1 MLSSNPLLPARHP
14 VRPPFRLRTSYSSYP
29 IGTDS
34 AKYRKLRIVLAHS
47 ERYGKTE
54 RERQSVMNAPEV
66 IDFREGEVV
75 LSVRVEPQSE
85 TVWLNRQQM
94 AQLFERDVKTI
105 GKHIQAALREEL
117 DVSTVAKF
125 ATVQQEGERRVSRQ
139 VEYYNL
145 DMIISVGYRV
155 KSARGVQFRH
165 WATGVLR
172 QYLMQGYAVQHR
184 RLQDLSTTIRVMK
197 RVENKL
203 DSTQI
208 LEVVQQYTRSLD
220 LLDDY
225 DHQRLTKPRGDSL
238 AYVLTYEECRKL
250 IDSMRYGAES
260 SVFGNEMDDS
270 FKGALGNIYQSICGQ
285 DVYPSTQEKA
295 ANLLYLVTKN
305 HAFSDGNKR
314 IAAAVFLYFL
324 KKTISCFGMGKR

>member
-1 MLSSNPLLPARHP
+1 MGN
-14 VRPPFRLRTSYSSYP
+14 
-29 IGTDS
+29 IEE
-34 AKYRKLRIVLAHS
+34 I
-47 ERYGKTE
+47 
-54 RERQSVMNAPEV
+54 N
-66 IDFREGEVV
+66 FREGEFE
-75 LSVRVEPQSE
+75 LSVRVEPQAD

-94 AQLFERDVKTI
+94 AQLFDRDIKTI
-105 GKHIQAALREEL
+105 GKHLQSALREEL
-117 DVSTVAKF
+117 DNSTVAKF
-125 ATVQQEGERRVSRQ
+125 ATVQLEGAREVERQ

-155 KSARGVQFRH
+155 KSARGVQFRR
-165 WATGVLR
+165 WATNVLR
-172 QYLMQGYAVQHR
+172 QYLMQGYVCQQK
-184 RLQDLSTTIRVMK
+184 RLEDLSTTIRVMK

-203 DSTQI
+203 DSAQI

-225 DHQRLTKPRGDSL
+225 DHQRLKKPQGDTH

-250 IDSMRYGAES
+250 IDSMRYGDES
-260 SVFGNEMDDS
+260 SVFGNEKDDS
-270 FKGALGNIYQSICGQ
+270 FKGSLGNIYQSFAGK

-324 KKTISCFGMGKR
+324 ERNGLLFRDGEKVIADHTLVAMVVMIAESKPEEKETMVKLVMNFLDA

>member
-1 MLSSNPLLPARHP
+1 MGN
-14 VRPPFRLRTSYSSYP
+14 
-29 IGTDS
+29 IEE
-34 AKYRKLRIVLAHS
+34 I
-47 ERYGKTE
+47 
-54 RERQSVMNAPEV
+54 N
-66 IDFREGEVV
+66 FREGEFE
-75 LSVRVEPQSE
+75 LSVRVEPQAD
-85 TVWLNRQQM
+85 TVWLNRLQM
-94 AQLFERDVKTI
+94 SQLFDRDIKTI
-105 GKHIQAALREEL
+105 GKHIQSALREEL
-117 DVSTVAKF
+117 EDSVVAKF
-125 ATVQQEGERRVSRQ
+125 ATTASDGKTYQ

-155 KSARGVQFRH
+155 KSTRGVQFRR
-165 WATGVLR
+165 WATNVLR
-172 QYLMQGYAVQHR
+172 QYMLQGYVCQQK

-203 DSTQI
+203 DSAQI

-225 DHQRLTKPRGDSL
+225 DHQRLKKPQGDTH
-238 AYVLTYEECRKL
+238 AYVLTYEECRNL
-250 IDSMRYGAES
+250 IDSMRYGDES
-260 SVFGNEMDDS
+260 SVFGNEKDDS
-270 FKGALGNIYQSICGQ
+270 FKGSLGNIYQSFAGK

-324 KKTISCFGMGKR
+324 ERNGLLFRDGEKVIADHTLVAMVVMIAESKPEEKETMVKLVMNFLDA

>member
-1 MLSSNPLLPARHP
+1 MGNIEEIH
-14 VRPPFRLRTSYSSYP
+14 
-29 IGTDS
+29 
-34 AKYRKLRIVLAHS
+34 
-47 ERYGKTE
+47 
-54 RERQSVMNAPEV
+54 
-66 IDFREGEVV
+66 FREGEFE
-75 LSVRVEPQSE
+75 LSVRVEPQAD

-94 AQLFERDVKTI
+94 AQLFDRDIKTI
-105 GKHIQAALREEL
+105 GKHILSALREEL
-117 DVSTVAKF
+117 DNSTVAKF
-125 ATVQQEGERRVSRQ
+125 ATVQLEGSREVERQ

-155 KSARGVQFRH
+155 KSTRGVQFRR
-165 WATGVLR
+165 WATNVLR
-172 QYLMQGYAVQHR
+172 QYLMQGYVCQQK

-203 DSTQI
+203 DSAQI

-225 DHQRLTKPRGDSL
+225 DHQRLKKPQGDTH

-250 IDSMRYGAES
+250 IDSMRYGDES
-260 SVFGNEMDDS
+260 SVFGNEKDDS
-270 FKGALGNIYQSICGQ
+270 FKGSLGNIYQSFAGK
-285 DVYPSTQEKA
+285 DVYPSAQEKA

-324 KKTISCFGMGKR
+324 ERNGLLFRDGEKVIADHTLVAMVVMIAESKPEEKETMVKLVMNFLDA

>member
-1 MLSSNPLLPARHP
+1 MGNIEEIH
-14 VRPPFRLRTSYSSYP
+14 
-29 IGTDS
+29 
-34 AKYRKLRIVLAHS
+34 
-47 ERYGKTE
+47 
-54 RERQSVMNAPEV
+54 
-66 IDFREGEVV
+66 FREGEFE
-75 LSVRVEPQSE
+75 LSVRVEPQAD

-94 AQLFERDVKTI
+94 AQLFDRDIKTI
-105 GKHIQAALREEL
+105 GKHIQSALREEL
-117 DVSTVAKF
+117 DNSTVAKF
-125 ATVQQEGERRVSRQ
+125 ATVQLEGAREVERQ

-155 KSARGVQFRH
+155 KSTRGVQFRR
-165 WATGVLR
+165 WATNVLR
-172 QYLMQGYAVQHR
+172 QYMLHGYVCQQK

-203 DSTQI
+203 DSAQI
-208 LEVVQQYTRSLD
+208 LEVVQQYSRSLD

-225 DHQRLTKPRGDSL
+225 DHQRLKKPQGDTH

-250 IDSMRYGAES
+250 IDSMRYGDES
-260 SVFGNEMDDS
+260 SVFGNEKDDS
-270 FKGALGNIYQSICGQ
+270 FKGSLGNIYQSFAGK

-324 KKTISCFGMGKR
+324 ERNGLLFRDGEKVIADHTLVAMVVMIAESKPEEKETMVKLVMNFLDA

>member
-1 MLSSNPLLPARHP
+1 MGALEEIH
-14 VRPPFRLRTSYSSYP
+14 
-29 IGTDS
+29 
-34 AKYRKLRIVLAHS
+34 
-47 ERYGKTE
+47 
-54 RERQSVMNAPEV
+54 
-66 IDFREGEVV
+66 FREGEFE
-75 LSVRVEPQSE
+75 LSVRVEPQAD
-85 TVWLNRQQM
+85 TVWLNRLQM
-94 AQLFERDVKTI
+94 SQLFDRDIKTI
-105 GKHIQAALREEL
+105 GKHIQSALREEL
-117 DVSTVAKF
+117 EDSVVAKF
-125 ATVQQEGERRVSRQ
+125 ATVQLEGSREVERQ

-155 KSARGVQFRH
+155 KSARGVQFRR
-165 WATGVLR
+165 WATNVLR
-172 QYLMQGYAVQHR
+172 QYLMQGYVCQQK

-203 DSTQI
+203 DSAQI

-225 DHQRLTKPRGDSL
+225 DHQRLQKPQGDTH

-250 IDSMRYGAES
+250 IDSMRYGDES
-260 SVFGNEMDDS
+260 SVFGNEKDDS
-270 FKGALGNIYQSICGQ
+270 FKGSLGNIYQSFAGK

-324 KKTISCFGMGKR
+324 ERNGLLFRDGEKVIADHTLVAMVVMIAESKPEEKETMVKLVMNFLDA

>member
-1 MLSSNPLLPARHP
+1 MGNIEEIH
-14 VRPPFRLRTSYSSYP
+14 
-29 IGTDS
+29 
-34 AKYRKLRIVLAHS
+34 
-47 ERYGKTE
+47 
-54 RERQSVMNAPEV
+54 
-66 IDFREGEVV
+66 FREGEFE
-75 LSVRVEPQSE
+75 LSVRVEPQAD

-94 AQLFERDVKTI
+94 AQLFDRDIKTI
-105 GKHIQAALREEL
+105 GKHIQSALREEL
-117 DVSTVAKF
+117 DDSVVAKF
-125 ATVQQEGERRVSRQ
+125 ATTASDGKTYQ

-155 KSARGVQFRH
+155 KSTRGVQFRR
-165 WATGVLR
+165 WATNVLR
-172 QYLMQGYAVQHR
+172 QYLMQGYVCQHK

-203 DSTQI
+203 DSAQI
-208 LEVVQQYTRSLD
+208 LEVVQQYTRALD

-225 DHQRLTKPRGDSL
+225 DHQRLQKPLGDTH

-260 SVFGNEMDDS
+260 SVFGNEKDDS
-270 FKGALGNIYQSICGQ
+270 FKGSLGNIYQSFAGK

-324 KKTISCFGMGKR
+324 ERNGLLFRDGEKVIADHTLVAMVVMIAESKPEEKETMVKLVMNFLDA

>member
-1 MLSSNPLLPARHP
+1 MGNIEEIH
-14 VRPPFRLRTSYSSYP
+14 
-29 IGTDS
+29 
-34 AKYRKLRIVLAHS
+34 
-47 ERYGKTE
+47 
-54 RERQSVMNAPEV
+54 
-66 IDFREGEVV
+66 FREGEFE
-75 LSVRVEPQSE
+75 LSVRVEPQAD

-94 AQLFERDVKTI
+94 AQLFDRDIKTI
-105 GKHIQAALREEL
+105 GKHIQSALREEL
-117 DVSTVAKF
+117 DNSTVAKF
-125 ATVQQEGERRVSRQ
+125 ATVQLEGAREVERQ

-155 KSARGVQFRH
+155 KSTRGVQFRR
-165 WATGVLR
+165 WATNVLR
-172 QYLMQGYAVQHR
+172 QYLMQGYVCQQK

-203 DSTQI
+203 DSAQI

-225 DHQRLTKPRGDSL
+225 DHQRLKKPQGDTH

-250 IDSMRYGAES
+250 IDSMRYGDES
-260 SVFGNEMDDS
+260 SVFGNEKDDS
-270 FKGALGNIYQSICGQ
+270 FKGSLGNIYQSFAGK

-324 KKTISCFGMGKR
+324 ERNGLLFRDGEKVIADHTLVAMVVMIAESKPEEKETMVKLVMNFLDA

>member
-1 MLSSNPLLPARHP
+1 MKADEKKEIVVYNGAGD
-14 VRPPFRLRTSYSSYP
+14 V
-29 IGTDS
+29 
-34 AKYRKLRIVLAHS
+34 KLEVLTA
-47 ERYGKTE
+47 
-54 RERQSVMNAPEV
+54 
-66 IDFREGEVV
+66 DD
-75 LSVRVEPQSE
+75 
-85 TVWLNRQQM
+85 TVWLNRQQL
-94 AQLFERDVKTI
+94 ALLFGRDVKTI
-105 GKHIQAALREEL
+105 GKHIANALKEEL
-117 DVSTVAKF
+117 KGVSTVAKF
-125 ATVQQEGERRVSRQ
+125 ATVQLEGAREVERQ

-155 KSARGVQFRH
+155 KSTRGVQFRR
-165 WATGVLR
+165 WATNVLR
-172 QYLMQGYAVQHR
+172 QYLMQGYVCQQK

-203 DSTQI
+203 DSAQI

-225 DHQRLTKPRGDSL
+225 DHQRLKKPQGDTH

-250 IDSMRYGAES
+250 IDSMRYGDES
-260 SVFGNEMDDS
+260 SVFGNEKDDS
-270 FKGALGNIYQSICGQ
+270 FKGSLGNIYQSFAGK
-285 DVYPSTQEKA
+285 DVYPSAQEKA

-324 KKTISCFGMGKR
+324 ERNGLLFRDGEKVIADHTLVAMVVMIAESKPEEKETMVKLVMNFLDA

>member
-1 MLSSNPLLPARHP
+1 MGNIEEIH
-14 VRPPFRLRTSYSSYP
+14 
-29 IGTDS
+29 
-34 AKYRKLRIVLAHS
+34 
-47 ERYGKTE
+47 
-54 RERQSVMNAPEV
+54 
-66 IDFREGEVV
+66 FREGEFE
-75 LSVRVEPQSE
+75 LSVRVEPQAD

-94 AQLFERDVKTI
+94 AQLFDRDIKTI
-105 GKHIQAALREEL
+105 GKHIQSALREEL
-117 DVSTVAKF
+117 DNSTVAKF
-125 ATVQQEGERRVSRQ
+125 ATVQLEGSREVERQ

-155 KSARGVQFRH
+155 KSARGVQFRR
-165 WATGVLR
+165 WATNVLR
-172 QYLMQGYAVQHR
+172 QYLLQGYVCQQK

-203 DSTQI
+203 DSAQI

-225 DHQRLTKPRGDSL
+225 DHQRLKKPQGDTH

-250 IDSMRYGAES
+250 IDSMRYGDES
-260 SVFGNEMDDS
+260 SVFGNEKDDS
-270 FKGALGNIYQSICGQ
+270 FKGSLGNIYQSFAGK
-285 DVYPSTQEKA
+285 DVYPSAQEKA

-324 KKTISCFGMGKR
+324 ERNGLLFRDGEKVIADHTLVAMVVMIAESKPEEKETMVKLVMNFLDA

>member
-1 MLSSNPLLPARHP
+1 MGN
-14 VRPPFRLRTSYSSYP
+14 
-29 IGTDS
+29 IEE
-34 AKYRKLRIVLAHS
+34 I
-47 ERYGKTE
+47 
-54 RERQSVMNAPEV
+54 N
-66 IDFREGEVV
+66 FREGEFE
-75 LSVRVEPQSE
+75 LSVRVEPQAD

-94 AQLFERDVKTI
+94 AQLFDRDVKTI
-105 GKHIQAALREEL
+105 GKHIQSALREEL
-117 DVSTVAKF
+117 EDSVVAKF
-125 ATVQQEGERRVSRQ
+125 ATTASDGKTYQ

-145 DMIISVGYRV
+145 DMIISIGYRV
-155 KSARGVQFRH
+155 KSTRGVQFRR
-165 WATGVLR
+165 WATNVLR
-172 QYLMQGYAVQHR
+172 QYLMQGYACQQK

-203 DSTQI
+203 DSAQI

-225 DHQRLTKPRGDSL
+225 DHQRLQKPQGATHS
-238 AYVLTYEECRKL
+238 YVLTYEECRKL
-250 IDSMRYGAES
+250 IDSMRYGDES
-260 SVFGNEMDDS
+260 SVFGNEKDDS
-270 FKGALGNIYQSICGQ
+270 FKGSLGNIYQSFAGK

-324 KKTISCFGMGKR
+324 ERNGLLFRDGEKVIADHTLVAMVVMIAESKPEEKETMVKLVMNFLDA

>member
-1 MLSSNPLLPARHP
+1 MEN
-14 VRPPFRLRTSYSSYP
+14 
-29 IGTDS
+29 IEE
-34 AKYRKLRIVLAHS
+34 I
-47 ERYGKTE
+47 
-54 RERQSVMNAPEV
+54 N
-66 IDFREGEVV
+66 FREGEFE
-75 LSVRVEPQSE
+75 LSVRVEPQAD

-94 AQLFERDVKTI
+94 AQLFDRDVKTI
-105 GKHIQAALREEL
+105 GKHIQSALREEL
-117 DVSTVAKF
+117 EDSVVAKF
-125 ATVQQEGERRVSRQ
+125 ATTASDGKTYQ

-145 DMIISVGYRV
+145 DMIISIGYRV
-155 KSARGVQFRH
+155 KSTRGVQFRR
-165 WATGVLR
+165 WATNVLR
-172 QYLMQGYAVQHR
+172 QYLMQGYACQQK

-203 DSTQI
+203 DSAQI

-225 DHQRLTKPRGDSL
+225 DHQRLPKPQGATHS
-238 AYVLTYEECRKL
+238 YVLTYEECRKL
-250 IDSMRYGAES
+250 IDSMRYGDES
-260 SVFGNEMDDS
+260 SVFGNEKDDS
-270 FKGALGNIYQSICGQ
+270 FKGSLGNIYQSFAGK

-324 KKTISCFGMGKR
+324 ERNGLLFRDGEKVIADHTLVAMVVMIAESKPEEKETMVKLVMNFLDA

>member
-1 MLSSNPLLPARHP
+1 MGNIEEIH
-14 VRPPFRLRTSYSSYP
+14 
-29 IGTDS
+29 
-34 AKYRKLRIVLAHS
+34 
-47 ERYGKTE
+47 
-54 RERQSVMNAPEV
+54 
-66 IDFREGEVV
+66 FREGEFE
-75 LSVRVEPQSE
+75 LSVRVEPQAD

-94 AQLFERDVKTI
+94 AQLFDRDVKTI
-105 GKHIQAALREEL
+105 GKHIQSALHEEL
-117 DVSTVAKF
+117 DDSTVAKF
-125 ATVQQEGERRVSRQ
+125 ATVQTEGAREVVRQ

-155 KSARGVQFRH
+155 KSSRGVQFRR
-165 WATGVLR
+165 WATNVLR
-172 QYLMQGYAVQHR
+172 QYLLQGYVCQQQ

-203 DSTQI
+203 DSAQI
-208 LEVVQQYTRSLD
+208 LAVVQQYTRSLD

-225 DHQRLTKPRGDSL
+225 DHQRLQKPQGDTH

-250 IDSMRYGAES
+250 IDSMRYGDES
-260 SVFGNEMDDS
+260 SVFGNEKDDS
-270 FKGALGNIYQSICGQ
+270 FKGSLGNIYQSFAGQ

-324 KKTISCFGMGKR
+324 ERNGLLFRDGEKVIADHTLVAMVVMIAESKPEEKETMVKLVMNFLEA

>member
-1 MLSSNPLLPARHP
+1 MFNE
-14 VRPPFRLRTSYSSYP
+14 
-29 IGTDS
+29 
-34 AKYRKLRIVLAHS
+34 KEIVLF
-47 ERYGKTE
+47 ETE
-54 RERQSVMNAPEV
+54 DKNVSFPVKV
-66 IDFREGEVV
+66 KD
-75 LSVRVEPQSE
+75 E
-85 TVWLNRQQM
+85 TVWLNRNQM
-94 AQLFERDVKTI
+94 AELFDRDIKTI
-105 GKHIQAALREEL
+105 GKHINNALKEEV
-117 DVSTVAKF
+117 DANSTVAKF
-125 ATVQQEGERRVSRQ
+125 ATVQLEGAREVERQ

-155 KSARGVQFRH
+155 KSTRGVQFRR
-165 WATGVLR
+165 WATNVLR
-172 QYLMQGYAVQHR
+172 QYMLHGYVCQQK

-203 DSTQI
+203 DSAQI

-225 DHQRLTKPRGDSL
+225 DHRRLQKPQGDTH
-238 AYVLTYEECRKL
+238 AYVLTYEECRRL
-250 IDSMRYGAES
+250 IDSMRYGDES
-260 SVFGNEMDDS
+260 SVFGNEKDDS
-270 FKGALGNIYQSICGQ
+270 FKGSLGNIYQSFAGK

-324 KKTISCFGMGKR
+324 ERNGLLFRDGEKVIADHTLVAMVVMIAESKPEEKETMVKLVMNFLDA

>member
-1 MLSSNPLLPARHP
+1 MGN
-14 VRPPFRLRTSYSSYP
+14 
-29 IGTDS
+29 IEE
-34 AKYRKLRIVLAHS
+34 I
-47 ERYGKTE
+47 
-54 RERQSVMNAPEV
+54 N
-66 IDFREGEVV
+66 FREGEFE
-75 LSVRVEPQSE
+75 LSVRVEPQAD

-94 AQLFERDVKTI
+94 AQLFDRDIKTI
-105 GKHIQAALREEL
+105 GKHIQSALREEL
-117 DVSTVAKF
+117 DNSTVAKF
-125 ATVQQEGERRVSRQ
+125 ATVQLEGAREVERQ

-155 KSARGVQFRH
+155 KSARGVQFRR
-165 WATGVLR
+165 WATNVLR
-172 QYLMQGYAVQHR
+172 QYLMQGYVCQQK

-203 DSTQI
+203 DSAQI

-225 DHQRLTKPRGDSL
+225 DHQRLQKPQGDTH
-238 AYVLTYEECRKL
+238 AYVLTYAECRKL
-250 IDSMRYGAES
+250 IDSMRYGDES
-260 SVFGNEMDDS
+260 SVFGNEKDDS
-270 FKGALGNIYQSICGQ
+270 FKGSLGNIYQSFAGK
-285 DVYPSTQEKA
+285 DVYPSAQEKA

-324 KKTISCFGMGKR
+324 ERNGLLFRDGEKVIADHTLVAMVVMIAESKPEEKETMVKLVMNFLDA

>member
-1 MLSSNPLLPARHP
+1 MGN
-14 VRPPFRLRTSYSSYP
+14 
-29 IGTDS
+29 IEE
-34 AKYRKLRIVLAHS
+34 I
-47 ERYGKTE
+47 
-54 RERQSVMNAPEV
+54 N
-66 IDFREGEVV
+66 FREGEFE
-75 LSVRVEPQSE
+75 LSVRVEPQAD

-94 AQLFERDVKTI
+94 AQLFDRDIKTI
-105 GKHIQAALREEL
+105 GRHIQSALREEL
-117 DVSTVAKF
+117 DNSTVAKF
-125 ATVQQEGERRVSRQ
+125 ATVQLEGAREVERQ

-155 KSARGVQFRH
+155 KSARGVQFRR
-165 WATGVLR
+165 WATNVLR
-172 QYLMQGYAVQHR
+172 QYLMQGYVCQQK

-203 DSTQI
+203 DSAQI

-225 DHQRLTKPRGDSL
+225 DHQRLQKPQGDTH

-250 IDSMRYGAES
+250 IDSMRYGDES
-260 SVFGNEMDDS
+260 SVFGNEKDDS
-270 FKGALGNIYQSICGQ
+270 FKGSLGNIYQSFAGK
-285 DVYPSTQEKA
+285 DVYPTTQEKA

-324 KKTISCFGMGKR
+324 ERNGLLFRDGEKVIADHTLVAMVVMIAESKPEEKETMVKLVMNFLDA

>member
-1 MLSSNPLLPARHP
+1 MGNIEEIH
-14 VRPPFRLRTSYSSYP
+14 
-29 IGTDS
+29 
-34 AKYRKLRIVLAHS
+34 
-47 ERYGKTE
+47 
-54 RERQSVMNAPEV
+54 
-66 IDFREGEVV
+66 FREGEFE
-75 LSVRVEPQSE
+75 LSVRVEPQAD

-94 AQLFERDVKTI
+94 AQLFDRDIKTI
-105 GKHIQAALREEL
+105 GKHIQSALREEL
-117 DVSTVAKF
+117 DNSTVAKF
-125 ATVQQEGERRVSRQ
+125 ATVQLEGSREVERQ

-155 KSARGVQFRH
+155 KSARGVQFRR
-165 WATGVLR
+165 WATNVLR
-172 QYLMQGYAVQHR
+172 QYMLQGYVCQQK

-203 DSTQI
+203 DSAQI

-225 DHQRLTKPRGDSL
+225 DHQRLQKPQGDTH

-250 IDSMRYGAES
+250 IDSMRYGDES
-260 SVFGNEMDDS
+260 SVFGNEKDDS
-270 FKGALGNIYQSICGQ
+270 FKGSLGNIYQSFAGK
-285 DVYPSTQEKA
+285 DVYPSAQEKA

-324 KKTISCFGMGKR
+324 ERNGLLFRDGEKVIADHTLVAMVVMIAESKPEEKETMVKLVMNFLDA

>member
-1 MLSSNPLLPARHP
+1 MGNIEEIH
-14 VRPPFRLRTSYSSYP
+14 
-29 IGTDS
+29 
-34 AKYRKLRIVLAHS
+34 
-47 ERYGKTE
+47 
-54 RERQSVMNAPEV
+54 
-66 IDFREGEVV
+66 FREGEFE
-75 LSVRVEPQSE
+75 LSVRVEPQAD

-94 AQLFERDVKTI
+94 AQLFDRDIKTI
-105 GKHIQAALREEL
+105 GKHIQSALREEL
-117 DVSTVAKF
+117 DNSTVAKF
-125 ATVQQEGERRVSRQ
+125 ATVQLEGAREVERQ

-155 KSARGVQFRH
+155 KSTRGVQFRR
-165 WATGVLR
+165 WATNVLR
-172 QYLMQGYAVQHR
+172 QYLMQGYVCQQK

-203 DSTQI
+203 DSAQI
-208 LEVVQQYTRSLD
+208 LEVVQQYSRSLD

-225 DHQRLTKPRGDSL
+225 DHQRLKKPQGDTH

-250 IDSMRYGAES
+250 IDSMRYGDES
-260 SVFGNEMDDS
+260 SVFGNEKDDS
-270 FKGALGNIYQSICGQ
+270 FKGSLGNIYQSFAGK
-285 DVYPSTQEKA
+285 DVYPSAQEKA

-324 KKTISCFGMGKR
+324 ERNGLLFRDGEKVIADHTLVAMVVMIAESKPEEKETMVKLVMNFLDA

>member
-1 MLSSNPLLPARHP
+1 MGNIEEIH
-14 VRPPFRLRTSYSSYP
+14 
-29 IGTDS
+29 
-34 AKYRKLRIVLAHS
+34 
-47 ERYGKTE
+47 
-54 RERQSVMNAPEV
+54 
-66 IDFREGEVV
+66 FREGEFE
-75 LSVRVEPQSE
+75 LSVRVEPQAD

-94 AQLFERDVKTI
+94 AQLFDRDIKTI
-105 GKHIQAALREEL
+105 GKHIQSALREEL
-117 DVSTVAKF
+117 DNSTVAKF
-125 ATVQQEGERRVSRQ
+125 ATVQLAGSREVERQ

-155 KSARGVQFRH
+155 KSARGVQFRR
-165 WATGVLR
+165 WATNVLR
-172 QYLMQGYAVQHR
+172 QYLLQGYVCQQK

-203 DSTQI
+203 DSAQI

-225 DHQRLTKPRGDSL
+225 DHQRLKKPQGDTH
-238 AYVLTYEECRKL
+238 AYVLTYEECRNL
-250 IDSMRYGAES
+250 IDSMRYGDES
-260 SVFGNEMDDS
+260 SVFGNEKDDS
-270 FKGALGNIYQSICGQ
+270 FKGSLGNIYQSFAGK
-285 DVYPSTQEKA
+285 DVYPSAQEKA

-324 KKTISCFGMGKR
+324 ERNGLLFRDGEKVIADHTLVAMVVMIAESKPEEKETMVKLVMNFLDA

>member
-1 MLSSNPLLPARHP
+1 MQTL
-14 VRPPFRLRTSYSSYP
+14 
-29 IGTDS
+29 
-34 AKYRKLRIVLAHS
+34 
-47 ERYGKTE
+47 EE
-54 RERQSVMNAPEV
+54 
-66 IDFREGEVV
+66 IDFREGEFV
-75 LSVRVEPQSE
+75 LSVRVEPQSD
-85 TVWLNRQQM
+85 TVWLNRQQL
-94 AQLFERDVKTI
+94 AQLFDRDVKTI

-117 DVSTVAKF
+117 EDSVVAKF
-125 ATVQQEGERRVSRQ
+125 ATTASDGKTYQ

-155 KSARGVQFRH
+155 KSTRGVQFRR
-165 WATGVLR
+165 WATNVLR
-172 QYLMQGYAVQHR
+172 QYLLQGYVYQQQ

-203 DSTQI
+203 DSAQI
-208 LEVVQQYTRSLD
+208 LAVVQQYTRSLD

-225 DHQRLTKPRGDSL
+225 DHQRLQKPQGDPH

-250 IDSMRYGAES
+250 IDSMRYGDES
-260 SVFGNEMDDS
+260 SVFGNEKDDS
-270 FKGALGNIYQSICGQ
+270 FKGSLGNIYQSFAGK

-314 IAAAVFLYFL
+314 IAAAVFLFFL
-324 KKTISCFGMGKR
+324 DRNGLLYRDGEKVIADHTLVAMVVMIAESKPEEKETMVKLVMNFLAD